1 MQWWCSA
8 SAVAWTWQWVAYPG
22 VWLLVAALAVTY
34 ARLVRGLAPP
44 RRDRALG
51 WLGVALIWLSLDWPL
66 GPLAAG
72 YLASVH
78 AVQFL
83 LVAMIA
89 PPLLLLGARTG
100 IEAWYRGAPDSS
112 GVRQL
117 LAIVTGPLLAA
128 ILFNLVTVTTHVPM
142 VVDRLMVTQAGAFA
156 IDAAWLAGGL
166 VFWYPLVVRA
176 PARPLFAP
184 GMQMLYLFLGTL
196 FHTGIAIAML
206 IRDFPMYRVY
216 ELAPPMT
223 GLSAIDDIKI
233 AGGIMELAGAVIVFG
248 VLTGMFF
255 RWARAAGERA

>member
-8 SAVAWTWQWVAYPG
+8 SAKAWNWSWVAYPG
-22 VWLLVAALAVTY
+22 VWLLVGAIAVGYHRALRRSAASA
-34 ARLVRGLAPP
+34 
-44 RRDRALG
+44 RDRALG
-51 WLGVALIWLSLDWPL
+51 WMGVVTLWIALDWPL

-78 AVQFL
+78 ALQFL

-89 PPLLLLGARTG
+89 PPLLLLGARNG
-100 IEAWYRGAPDSS
+100 IAAWYRARPDTR

-117 LAIVTGPLLAA
+117 LAVLTGPLLAA
-128 ILFNLVTVTTHVPM
+128 VLFNLVTITTHVPM
-142 VVDRLMVTQAGAFA
+142 VVDRLMVSQLGAFA

-176 PARPLFAP
+176 PVRPLFAP
-184 GMQMLYLFLGTL
+184 GMQMIYLFVGTL

-206 IRDFPMYRVY
+206 LRDFPMYGVY
-216 ELAPPMT
+216 ELAPPMS

-233 AGGIMELAGAVIVFG
+233 AGGIMELAGAAIVFG
-248 VLTGMFF
+248 VLTVVFF
-255 RWARAAGERA
+255 RWARAAEAEA